1 MNPEIA
7 IDRVRSI
14 IRWNGEKL
22 EHLDA
27 GHEAIADP
35 VGWQRGQGDRREFW
49 IKPKVWREIFD
60 NNPDVSVD
68 AARTLREI
76 GLLRVQDTE
85 NCQAVVEVRKKSVR
99 AYAVKAKILDWQ
111 PTNSYGAY
119 EPLETAPRR
128 NSRVDG
134 GREGKRRS
142 RRIERG
148 DGAIGGAQEAV

>member
-7 IDRVRSI
+7 IDRVRSF

-111 PTNSYGAY
+111 PTNSYGPY
-119 EPLETAPRR
+119 GPVETAPRR
-128 NSRVDG
+128 NSTIY
-134 GREGKRRS
+134 REKTCPWRGKP
-142 RRIERG
+142 
-148 DGAIGGAQEAV
+148 DPIGN

>member
-1 MNPEIA
+1 IA
-7 IDRVRSI
+7 ASCNCRKARKTA
-14 IRWNGEKL
+14 G
-22 EHLDA
+22 HLDA

-49 IKPKVWREIFD
+49 IRPDVWRDIFD

-85 NCQAVVEVRKKSVR
+85 NCQAGVEVQKKSVR

-111 PTNSYGAY
+111 PTTSYGAY

-128 NSRVDG
+128 NSATLNSVSPAVTSLQPSDG
-134 GREGKRRS
+134 QPPALS
-142 RRIERG
+142 TLLH
-148 DGAIGGAQEAV
+148 D

>member
-1 MNPEIA
+1 MSPETA
-7 IDRVRSI
+7 IDRVRSF

-49 IKPKVWREIFD
+49 IKPNVWREIFD

-99 AYAVKAKILDWQ
+99 AYVVKAKILKREAVE
-111 PTNSYGAY
+111 SYGAY
-119 EPLETAPRR
+119 GPAESALKYNVTTVSSPL
-128 NSRVDG
+128 NSLHPSDG
-134 GREGKRRS
+134 QPPVLS
-142 RRIERG
+142 
-148 DGAIGGAQEAV
+148 ALLS